1 MINKMFVYFPLLHRF
16 TVHPKVKDA
25 KKEKEEYHLRAT
37 NMYLK
42 NKKLKK
48 ELDDLKKLKSRML
61 QVLEE
66 F

>member
-1 MINKMFVYFPLLHRF
+1 MINKMFVYFLLLHRF
-16 TVHPKVKDA
+16 TIHPEVKDA
-25 KKEKEEYHLRAT
+25 KKEKEEYHQRAT

-48 ELDDLKKLKSRML
+48 QLDDLKSRMA